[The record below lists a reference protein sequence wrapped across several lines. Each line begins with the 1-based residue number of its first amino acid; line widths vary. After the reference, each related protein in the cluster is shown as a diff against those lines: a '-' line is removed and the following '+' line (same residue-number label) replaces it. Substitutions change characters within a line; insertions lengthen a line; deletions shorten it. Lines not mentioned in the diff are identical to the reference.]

1 MTVKWTP
8 AMQAWLDETMSRATP
23 LTILQEDS
31 IKSEFR
37 KVKLDPESPTTH
49 KTTPSCA
56 NN

>member
-1 MTVKWTP
+1 VTVKWTP